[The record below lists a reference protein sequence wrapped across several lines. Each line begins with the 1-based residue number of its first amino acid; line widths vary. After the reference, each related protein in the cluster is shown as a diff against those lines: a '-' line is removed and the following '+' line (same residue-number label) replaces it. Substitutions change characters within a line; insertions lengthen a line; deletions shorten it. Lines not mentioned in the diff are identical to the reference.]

1 MPSNIEWAGQ
11 GIDFTGR
18 IAQST
23 AVVASPSAA
32 AETIIAS
39 LTIPSNVVVVNGV
52 ILFGWCAYTV
62 GTNGTTVQL
71 QIRQTSVGGS
81 SIVATGA
88 LSGSQHGAAILSAD
102 DVGGFD
108 SAPAAN
114 QVYKLT
120 MQVANASATS
130 TVSAVQFVA
139 IVT

>member
-1 MPSNIEWAGQ
+1 MPSQIEWAGQ
-11 GIDFTGR
+11 GVDFTGR

-23 AVVASPSAA
+23 AIVASPSAA

-39 LTIPSNVVVVNGV
+39 VTIPANVPVISGV
-52 ILFGWCAYTV
+52 ILFGWAAYTV

-81 SIVATGA
+81 SIAATGN

-108 SAPAAN
+108 SAPAAG

-120 MQVANASATS
+120 MQVANGSATS

-139 IVT
+139 VVL

>member
-23 AVVASPSAA
+23 AIVASPALA
-32 AETIIAS
+32 AETIVAS
-39 LTIPSNVVVVNGV
+39 VTIPAGVVVVNGV
-52 ILFGWCAYTV
+52 ILFGWVAYTV
-62 GTNGTTVQL
+62 GTSGTAVQL

-81 SIVATGA
+81 SIAASGA
-88 LSGSQHGAAILSAD
+88 LTGSQHGAGVLSAD

-108 SAPAAN
+108 ASPAAG

-120 MQVANASATS
+120 MQVTNGAATS